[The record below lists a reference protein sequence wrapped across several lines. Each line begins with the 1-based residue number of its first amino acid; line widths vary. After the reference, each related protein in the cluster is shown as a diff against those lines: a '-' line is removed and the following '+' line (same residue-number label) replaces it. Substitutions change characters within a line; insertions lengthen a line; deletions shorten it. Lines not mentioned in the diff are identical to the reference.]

1 MIMPLSPF
9 ASATPQN
16 FYLGHGGVIAPTKN
30 APTNID
36 ITSANLPN
44 GALSSDTTYVVGV
57 AFVGWTGRT
66 SILDLT
72 AVTGSFTYP
81 GFILSVDLTSGINGV
96 SIYFGTIPSKL
107 LGTITTI
114 QDNSSWITGPIVY
127 DSTTSGLS
135 ASISGHTLT
144 VDILT
149 TGVTLNSSPQFNNA
163 TVKMFTSP
171 LNNANTPA
179 PAATG
184 ILTSARFINGDSTS
198 HTVSLWVVPVDYQG
212 DTPGVERSLFYNYK
226 VPGNTVINET
236 SINIPLDGGSIIIGA
251 YDGDTFVNLN
261 DATSCP
267 IGVVLSG
274 VTIQ

>member
-1 MIMPLSPF
+1 MPLSPF

-36 ITSANLPN
+36 ITSANLAN
-44 GALSSDTTYVVGV
+44 GALSADTTYVVGV
-57 AFVGWTGRT
+57 AFLGWTGRT

-72 AVTGSFTYP
+72 AVTGTFTYP

-96 SIYFGTIPSKL
+96 SIYCGTTSSTL

-127 DSTTSGLS
+127 DSTTSGLR

-149 TGVTLNSSPQFNNA
+149 TGVTLSPQFNNA

>member
-1 MIMPLSPF
+1 MPLSPF

-36 ITSANLPN
+36 ITSASLTG
-44 GALSSDTTYVVGV
+44 GALSADTTYVVGV

-72 AVTGSFTYP
+72 AVTGSLTYP

-96 SIYFGTIPSKL
+96 SIYCDTIPSKL

-127 DSTTSGLS
+127 DSTTSGLR

-149 TGVTLNSSPQFNNA
+149 TSVTQNSSPQFNNA
-163 TVKMFTSP
+163 TLKMFTSP

-261 DATSCP
+261 DATSWP

>member
-1 MIMPLSPF
+1 MPLSPF

-36 ITSANLPN
+36 ITSANLAN

-72 AVTGSFTYP
+72 AVTGTFTYP

-96 SIYFGTIPSKL
+96 SIYCGTTSSTL

-127 DSTTSGLS
+127 DSTTSGLR

-149 TGVTLNSSPQFNNA
+149 TSVTLNSSPQFNNA

>member
-1 MIMPLSPF
+1 MPLSPF

-30 APTNID
+30 APTNIN
-36 ITSANLPN
+36 ITSASLTN
-44 GALSSDTTYVVGV
+44 GALSSDSTYVVGV

-72 AVTGSFTYP
+72 ASTVALSSP

-96 SIYFGTIPSKL
+96 SIYFGTIPSSKL

-127 DSTTSGLS
+127 DSTTSGLR

-149 TGVTLNSSPQFNNA
+149 TSVTQNSSPQFNNA
-163 TVKMFTSP
+163 TLKMFTSP

-261 DATSCP
+261 DATSWP